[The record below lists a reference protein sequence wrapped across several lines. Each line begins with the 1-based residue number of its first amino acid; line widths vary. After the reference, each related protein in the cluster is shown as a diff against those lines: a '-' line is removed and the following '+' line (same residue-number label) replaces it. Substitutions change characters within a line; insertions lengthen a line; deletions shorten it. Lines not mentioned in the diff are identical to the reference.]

1 MPIEE
6 TIRAM
11 EELVAGGKVR
21 NIGVSNFDLA
31 LLKRVVEATR
41 KVEIAANQVRYILID
56 RRIERDL
63 LPFYQREGILIMA
76 YTPLEKGRLAV
87 KPPRALEEVA
97 RAVGRTPPR
106 WPSTG

>member
-63 LPFYQREGILIMA
+63 SRSASM
-76 YTPLEKGRLAV
+76 KG
-87 KPPRALEEVA
+87 
-97 RAVGRTPPR
+97 
-106 WPSTG
+106 S